1 MRWKTTLPFAQL
13 IKKSIA
19 YIYQSFCY
27 FKSVTLNMNTMYL
40 KTLFSFSNFNEKI
53 SVNNL
58 KVYILFNSLP
68 LSFQLSNYQRYS
80 HLHHSSSHYAAVW
93 YRIERRLKNWGH
105 GHESI
110 LRFFLRH
117 VLGYIYLKTYLMTIL
132 RHILRWKPKLSQ
144 AYFSW
149 DTCILFWLTFL
160 SNK

>member
-1 MRWKTTLPFAQL
+1 MSLLWWTIWIMYKSTKLGNCGYTFGWLDPNPGIVWSCIFHNAVICLRNMRWKTTLPFAQL

-80 HLHHSSSHYAAVW
+80 HLHHSSFA
-93 YRIERRLKNWGH
+93 
-105 GHESI
+105 
-110 LRFFLRH
+110 LRS
-117 VLGYIYLKTYLMTIL
+117 GMI
-132 RHILRWKPKLSQ
+132 
-144 AYFSW
+144 
-149 DTCILFWLTFL
+149 
-160 SNK
+160 